1 MEESAVWSII
11 DSYFKN
17 NPNCLVSHHLDSYND
32 FFKNGIFQI
41 FRERGPIELSSNFD
55 ETTGEFKNKCILHLG
70 GKDGKRIYFGKPV
83 IFDDKNSHYMFPN
96 EARLRNMT
104 YGMTIHY
111 DIEVEYINILSPGEK
126 PTIVGEEIIEKHG
139 GLSYKEHEEQEIDY
153 KNDIER
159 PFHNV
164 KGGDEDMEE
173 MEDVEGGGPK
183 KKEGAQKKE
192 DKRKKVTRSKR
203 TIKPFQMTPGIAA
216 LLREAT
222 EKSMITPNTQSRTH
236 MLSNI
241 YLGKFPIM
249 LQSEYCVL
257 YGLTPE
263 IRHTMGECR
272 SDVGGY
278 FIIQGLEKTVIA
290 QEKFADNV
298 LWVRKGKD
306 TVDDDG
312 ELVSATEYLYSA
324 DIRSVSENVSKPI
337 RNLSVQ
343 ILADSSTSKK
353 NIVVNVPNVRK
364 PVPLFILFRALGFIS
379 DKAIIQL
386 CLLDMNKYEHMLD
399 IFAPSIHDAG
409 AIMTQSSAIKYIASL
424 TKGKRK
430 ENAMEI
436 LSDYFLPHIGE
447 VNFSEKAYYL
457 GHIVFKLLSVY
468 TGLELPTDRDNFK
481 YKRLELVGSLMY
493 DLFREYYN
501 LQWKNIQVELEKRL
515 YYNNNLYANNLPSLI
530 QTFYEEIFKNRI
542 VETGFKKAFK
552 GNWGSQT
559 NTKRIGV
566 VQDINRLSFNS
577 FMSNLRKTNLPMD
590 AGSKLVEPRKLHASQ
605 WGFIDPI
612 DTPDGGN
619 IGLHKS
625 LAIVTHVTRGGGGL
639 RGPFV
644 QWLREKISLK
654 YVDECS
660 TQVLAEMTKIMVNG
674 YWAGSI
680 MDPFDCVNKIKLFRR
695 NALLPIYMSVTF
707 EIKTNTIYIY
717 TDAGRLSRP
726 IFYKDDMTQKMSF
739 EHSTIEEKIK
749 DRDFDWMD
757 LICGFNKKREEA
769 AFHPDNQRIYEL
781 FELYEGLNNETNPT
795 KLERF
800 LTKKAIIDYIDCSE
814 SENTLIAVNPEE
826 YEQHKAKNFTHLEI
840 HESLIFGNMC
850 NLIAF
855 PENNPPT
862 RNSFSC
868 GQSKQAVSLYHTNY
882 QMRMDKTAVVLNN
895 GQTPLIKTRYLNYI
909 THDENPY
916 GENVIVAIMCYTGY
930 NVEDAVLINEGSLKR
945 GLFRTTYYTSYQSHE
960 ESSKS
965 GDVVTDIKFANIE
978 SESEVVGTKPG
989 YDYSK
994 LDKYG
999 LVREG
1004 TEIDDKT
1011 VLIGLTSSVSG
1022 VKKKIDGS
1030 KTPKKGQLGIVD
1042 KTFITEGEEG
1052 ERIAKVRIREERIP
1066 NLGDKLACA
1075 LPTQQVLTQLGWV
1088 EIKDIDITVHKVA
1101 TLDKNKNMCY
1111 EHPIRK
1117 FEYDHDGKMY
1127 YVKNKQVHVIC
1138 TLNHRLY
1145 VKKKGSKKYEFI
1157 QAQDVVGKMVH
1168 FQKYM
1173 PNTQPDIETI
1183 NIGDKQF
1190 KMDDWLQFLGIFIS
1204 NGYVIN
1210 DIIHLS
1216 CHNHINIDFFVEIF
1230 TKLELEYKY
1239 NNKITHNGYFTFNE
1253 SKNCEIYEKLKIYCS
1268 HTSKKYLPDYIW
1280 SLSQR
1285 QCIILMD
1292 ILLIQYNRLISDK
1305 NVLKIVKHNENLG
1318 CYVTNSVRLAN
1329 DISKLAV
1336 HCGRSCVIKNIGEPS
1351 NISQNIPHKL
1361 HIIFKI
1367 VVKQKDNEPFINVI
1381 FDDSNEEKFID
1392 YNGKVYCIEM
1402 PSSNLYYMRENFLS
1416 PSMLIG
1422 NSRVGQKGTV
1432 GMIIPESNMPF
1443 TRDGIRPDM
1452 IINPHALPSRMT
1464 IGQLVESIVG
1474 KVCLMAGGFGDCTAF
1489 INKGSKVRLF
1499 GEYLTKIG
1507 HNPSKTDTENLLK
1520 NGYHSSGNEIFYN
1533 GMTGEQIEGEIFVGP
1548 TYYMRLKH
1556 MVKDKINYRALGP
1569 RTALTKQPV
1578 SGRANDGGLRIGEM
1592 ERDSVASHGIVDF
1605 LTESMMERGD
1615 KYYMAVCNMTGL
1627 LAIYNPSKN
1636 LFMSPMA
1643 DGPLKFVGSLDGKEM
1658 HIENITR
1665 FGRNFSVISVP
1676 YSFKLLIQELQTI
1689 NIQMRIITDDNI
1701 QQLENMTF
1709 SKNIEKLMQMEKEPE
1724 KMSHHKK
1731 LEFVKDATNRAL
1743 KEGKLE
1749 EQTDE
1754 WNMKYG
1760 DILSPAE
1767 SPQSY
1772 GMEEP
1777 RKYPNLPKY
1786 YENSDTPDYQS
1797 PGSDAATPWGP
1808 ESPSNELVEGGTKE
1822 YEVGEL
1828 VFLRGDPESPR
1839 LWKIVEVGPNIVTI
1853 HLHKTTADDSEPID
1867 RSEIK
1872 VVQKQDLIKPKQ
1884 IVYADRDKSNMDP
1897 SFTDMS
1903 VLEPPMII
1911 PSQMMVPGQ
1920 PMGDIPPNIHFAPV
1934 INVVGR
1940 DNTGVIDFPDTD
1952 NQGVPSQ
1959 NILPIM
1965 GGSNMNGVIA
1975 PITPL
1980 DNNNNNTSGG
1990 EQSNHSFT
1998 ESKLNFDNLVI
2009 KKI

>member
-55 ETTGEFKNKCILHLG
+55 ESTGEFKNKCILHLG

-83 IFDDKNSHYMFPN
+83 IYDDKNSHYMFPN

-111 DIEVEYINILSPGEK
+111 DIEVEYVNTLSPGER

-139 GLSYKEHEEQEIDY
+139 GLSYKEYEEKESDYTHE
-153 KNDIER
+153 IER
-159 PFHNV
+159 PFRNV
-164 KGGDEDMEE
+164 KDIADDDVAELHDGQDGGARKKQ
-173 MEDVEGGGPK
+173 EGT
-183 KKEGAQKKE
+183 QKKE

-216 LLREAT
+216 ALREAT
-222 EKSMITPNTQSRTH
+222 EKSMISPNTQSRTQ

-249 LQSEYCVL
+249 LQSEFCVL
-257 YGLTPE
+257 HGLTPE

-290 QEKFADNV
+290 QEKFADNM

-312 ELVSATEYLYSA
+312 EVISATEYLYSA

-343 ILADSSTSKK
+343 ILADSETSKK

-364 PVPLFILFRALGFIS
+364 PVPLFILFRALGILS
-379 DKAIIQL
+379 DKDIIQM

-399 IFAPSIHDAG
+399 LFAPSVHDAG
-409 AIMTQSSAIKYIASL
+409 AIMTQSAALKYIASL

-457 GHIVFKLLSVY
+457 GHMVFKLLSVY

-515 YYNNNLYANNLPSLI
+515 YYNNNLYANNLPNLI

-577 FMSNLRKTNLPMD
+577 FMSHLRKTNLPMD
-590 AGSKLVEPRKLHASQ
+590 AGSKLVEPRKLHCSQ

-625 LAIVTHVTRGGGGL
+625 LAIATHVTRGGSGL
-639 RGPFV
+639 RGPIV

-660 TQVLAEMTKIMVNG
+660 LQVLAEMTKIMVNG

-680 MDPFDCVNKIKLFRR
+680 MDPFDCINKIKLFRR

-726 IFYKDDMTQKMSF
+726 IFYKDDMTQKLSF
-739 EHSTIEEKIK
+739 EHSTIEQKIK

-800 LTKKAIIDYIDCSE
+800 LNKKAIIDYIDCSE
-814 SENTLIAVNPEE
+814 SENALIAVNPDE

-882 QMRMDKTAVVLNN
+882 QMRMDKTAVVLNS

-909 THDENPY
+909 NHEENPY

-978 SESEVVGTKPG
+978 SESDVVGTKPG

-999 LVREG
+999 LIREG
-1004 TEIDDKT
+1004 TEVDDKT
-1011 VLIGLTSSVSG
+1011 VLIGLTSSMSG
-1022 VKKKIDGS
+1022 VNKKIDGS

-1042 KTFITEGEEG
+1042 KTFITEGEAG

-1066 NLGDKLACA
+1066 NLGDKLA
-1075 LPTQQVLTQLGWV
+1075 
-1088 EIKDIDITVHKVA
+1088 
-1101 TLDKNKNMCY
+1101 
-1111 EHPIRK
+1111 
-1117 FEYDHDGKMY
+1117 
-1127 YVKNKQVHVIC
+1127 
-1138 TLNHRLY
+1138 
-1145 VKKKGSKKYEFI
+1145 
-1157 QAQDVVGKMVH
+1157 
-1168 FQKYM
+1168 
-1173 PNTQPDIETI
+1173 
-1183 NIGDKQF
+1183 
-1190 KMDDWLQFLGIFIS
+1190 
-1204 NGYVIN
+1204 
-1210 DIIHLS
+1210 
-1216 CHNHINIDFFVEIF
+1216 
-1230 TKLELEYKY
+1230 
-1239 NNKITHNGYFTFNE
+1239 
-1253 SKNCEIYEKLKIYCS
+1253 
-1268 HTSKKYLPDYIW
+1268 
-1280 SLSQR
+1280 
-1285 QCIILMD
+1285 
-1292 ILLIQYNRLISDK
+1292 
-1305 NVLKIVKHNENLG
+1305 
-1318 CYVTNSVRLAN
+1318 
-1329 DISKLAV
+1329 
-1336 HCGRSCVIKNIGEPS
+1336 
-1351 NISQNIPHKL
+1351 
-1361 HIIFKI
+1361 
-1367 VVKQKDNEPFINVI
+1367 
-1381 FDDSNEEKFID
+1381 
-1392 YNGKVYCIEM
+1392 
-1402 PSSNLYYMRENFLS
+1402 
-1416 PSMLIG
+1416 
-1422 NSRVGQKGTV
+1422 SRVGQKGTV

-1452 IINPHALPSRMT
+1452 IINPHAIPSRMT
-1464 IGQLVESIVG
+1464 IGQLVECIVG

-1499 GEYLTKIG
+1499 GEFLTKIG

-1627 LAIYNPSKN
+1627 LAVYNPSKN

-1665 FGRNFSVISVP
+1665 FGRSFSVISVP

-1689 NIQMRIITDDNI
+1689 NIQMRIITEDNI

-1709 SKNIEKLMQMEKEPE
+1709 SKNIEKLMQLEEEPT
-1724 KMSHHKK
+1724 HLKK
-1731 LEFVKDATNRAL
+1731 LEMVKAATTRAI
-1743 KEGKLE
+1743 KESKNGDDV
-1749 EQTDE
+1749 DE
-1754 WNMKYG
+1754 WNAKYG
-1760 DILSPAE
+1760 NILTPSPPSE
-1767 SPQSY
+1767 TSEVVGSPEY
-1772 GMEEP
+1772 METTPE
-1777 RKYPNLPKY
+1777 
-1786 YENSDTPDYQS
+1786 YES
-1797 PGSDAATPWGP
+1797 PGSNAASPYHPPTPEEKGAAEGGAP
-1808 ESPSNELVEGGTKE
+1808 TYELDELVH
-1822 YEVGEL
+1822 
-1828 VFLRGDPESPR
+1828 LRGDPEAPR
-1839 LWKIVEVGPNIVTI
+1839 LWKVVDIGPNTVTI
-1853 HLHKTTADDSEPID
+1853 NLHNTAGGDSDLIPMD
-1867 RSEIK
+1867 RNEIK
-1872 VVQKQDLIKPKQ
+1872 VVQKHDLIKLDEM
-1884 IVYADRDKSNMDP
+1884 VYAGRPESNVVP
-1897 SFTDMS
+1897 PGAPDMELP
-1903 VLEPPMII
+1903 VILPG
-1911 PSQMMVPGQ
+1911 QMMSQGQ
-1920 PMGDIPPNIHFAPV
+1920 PVGADVPANIHFAPV

-1940 DNTGVIDFPDTD
+1940 DNTGVIDFPDTE
-1952 NQGVPSQ
+1952 NQGIPPPTMMT
-1959 NILPIM
+1959 I
-1965 GGSNMNGVIA
+1965 GGSNNDPSLPSVSSPPLGTK
-1975 PITPL
+1975 PSL
-1980 DNNNNNTSGG
+1980 DNTAAWTE
-1990 EQSNHSFT
+1990 EQTNHSFT
-1998 ESKLNFDNLVI
+1998 DGKLNFENLVI

>member
-55 ETTGEFKNKCILHLG
+55 ESTGEFKNKCILHLG

-83 IFDDKNSHYMFPN
+83 IYDDKNSHYMFPN

-111 DIEVEYINILSPGEK
+111 DIEVEYVNTLSPGEK

-139 GLSYKEHEEQEIDY
+139 GLSYKEYEEKESDYTHEI
-153 KNDIER
+153 NR
-159 PFHNV
+159 PFRNV
-164 KGGDEDMEE
+164 KDIADDDVAELHDGQDGGARKKQ
-173 MEDVEGGGPK
+173 EGT
-183 KKEGAQKKE
+183 QKKE

-216 LLREAT
+216 ALREAT
-222 EKSMITPNTQSRTH
+222 EKSMISPNTQSRTQ

-249 LQSEYCVL
+249 LQSEFCVL
-257 YGLTPE
+257 HGLTPE

-290 QEKFADNV
+290 QEKFADNM

-312 ELVSATEYLYSA
+312 EVISATEYLYSA

-343 ILADSSTSKK
+343 ILADSETSKK

-364 PVPLFILFRALGFIS
+364 PVPLFILFRALGILS
-379 DKAIIQL
+379 DKDIIQM

-399 IFAPSIHDAG
+399 LFAPSVHDAG
-409 AIMTQSSAIKYIASL
+409 AIMTQSAALKYIASL

-457 GHIVFKLLSVY
+457 GHMVFKLLSVY

-515 YYNNNLYANNLPSLI
+515 YYNNNLYANNLPNLI

-577 FMSNLRKTNLPMD
+577 FMSHLRKTNLPMD
-590 AGSKLVEPRKLHASQ
+590 AGSKLVEPRKLHCSQ

-625 LAIVTHVTRGGGGL
+625 LAIATHVTRGGSGL
-639 RGPFV
+639 RGPIV

-660 TQVLAEMTKIMVNG
+660 PQVLAEMTKIMVNG

-680 MDPFDCVNKIKLFRR
+680 MDPFDCINKIKLFRR

-707 EIKTNTIYIY
+707 EIKTNSIYIY

-726 IFYKDDMTQKMSF
+726 IFYKDDMTQKLSF
-739 EHSTIEEKIK
+739 EHSTIEQKIK

-800 LTKKAIIDYIDCSE
+800 LNKKAIIDYIDCSE
-814 SENTLIAVNPEE
+814 SENALIAVNPEE
-826 YEQHKAKNFTHLEI
+826 YQQHKAKNFTHLEI

-882 QMRMDKTAVVLNN
+882 QMRMDKTAVVLNS

-909 THDENPY
+909 NHEENPY

-978 SESEVVGTKPG
+978 SESDVVGTKPG

-999 LVREG
+999 LIREG
-1004 TEIDDKT
+1004 TEVDDKT
-1011 VLIGLTSSVSG
+1011 VLIGLTSSMSG
-1022 VKKKIDGS
+1022 VNKKIDGS

-1042 KTFITEGEEG
+1042 KTFITEGEAG

-1066 NLGDKLACA
+1066 NLGDKLA
-1075 LPTQQVLTQLGWV
+1075 
-1088 EIKDIDITVHKVA
+1088 
-1101 TLDKNKNMCY
+1101 
-1111 EHPIRK
+1111 
-1117 FEYDHDGKMY
+1117 
-1127 YVKNKQVHVIC
+1127 
-1138 TLNHRLY
+1138 
-1145 VKKKGSKKYEFI
+1145 
-1157 QAQDVVGKMVH
+1157 
-1168 FQKYM
+1168 
-1173 PNTQPDIETI
+1173 
-1183 NIGDKQF
+1183 
-1190 KMDDWLQFLGIFIS
+1190 
-1204 NGYVIN
+1204 
-1210 DIIHLS
+1210 
-1216 CHNHINIDFFVEIF
+1216 
-1230 TKLELEYKY
+1230 
-1239 NNKITHNGYFTFNE
+1239 
-1253 SKNCEIYEKLKIYCS
+1253 
-1268 HTSKKYLPDYIW
+1268 
-1280 SLSQR
+1280 
-1285 QCIILMD
+1285 
-1292 ILLIQYNRLISDK
+1292 
-1305 NVLKIVKHNENLG
+1305 
-1318 CYVTNSVRLAN
+1318 
-1329 DISKLAV
+1329 
-1336 HCGRSCVIKNIGEPS
+1336 
-1351 NISQNIPHKL
+1351 
-1361 HIIFKI
+1361 
-1367 VVKQKDNEPFINVI
+1367 
-1381 FDDSNEEKFID
+1381 
-1392 YNGKVYCIEM
+1392 
-1402 PSSNLYYMRENFLS
+1402 
-1416 PSMLIG
+1416 
-1422 NSRVGQKGTV
+1422 SRTGQKGTV

-1452 IINPHALPSRMT
+1452 IINPHAIPSRMT
-1464 IGQLVESIVG
+1464 IGQLVECIVG

-1499 GEYLTKIG
+1499 GEFLTKIG

-1615 KYYMAVCNMTGL
+1615 RYYMAVCNMTGL
-1627 LAIYNPSKN
+1627 LAVYNPSKN

-1665 FGRNFSVISVP
+1665 FGRSFSVISVP

-1689 NIQMRIITDDNI
+1689 NIQMRIITEDNI

-1709 SKNIEKLMQMEKEPE
+1709 SKNIEKLMQLEEEPT
-1724 KMSHHKK
+1724 HLKK
-1731 LEFVKDATNRAL
+1731 LEMVKAATTRAIKESKIGDDA
-1743 KEGKLE
+1743 
-1749 EQTDE
+1749 DE
-1754 WNMKYG
+1754 WNSKYG
-1760 DILSPAE
+1760 NILTPSPPSEAIG
-1767 SPQSY
+1767 SPEY
-1772 GMEEP
+1772 METTPE
-1777 RKYPNLPKY
+1777 
-1786 YENSDTPDYQS
+1786 YES
-1797 PGSDAATPWGP
+1797 PGSNAASPYHPPTPEGSPSAATAAAGGAPTY
-1808 ESPSNELVEGGTKE
+1808 ELDELVH
-1822 YEVGEL
+1822 
-1828 VFLRGDPESPR
+1828 LRGDPEAPR
-1839 LWKIVEVGPNIVTI
+1839 LWKVVDIGPNTVTI
-1853 HLHKTTADDSEPID
+1853 NLHNTAGNDPVLMPMD
-1867 RSEIK
+1867 RNEIK
-1872 VVQKQDLIKPKQ
+1872 VVQKHDLIKLDEM
-1884 IVYADRDKSNMDP
+1884 VYAGRPDSNVVLP
-1897 SFTDMS
+1897 PPGAPDMELP
-1903 VLEPPMII
+1903 VILPG
-1911 PSQMMVPGQ
+1911 QMMSQGQ
-1920 PMGDIPPNIHFAPV
+1920 PVGADVPANIHFAPV

-1940 DNTGVIDFPDTD
+1940 DNTGVIDFPDTE
-1952 NQGVPSQ
+1952 NQGIPPPTMMT
-1959 NILPIM
+1959 I
-1965 GGSNMNGVIA
+1965 GGSNNDPSLPSVLSPPPLGTK
-1975 PITPL
+1975 PSL
-1980 DNNNNNTSGG
+1980 DNTAAWTE
-1990 EQSNHSFT
+1990 EQTNHSFT
-1998 ESKLNFDNLVI
+1998 DGKLNFENLVI

>member
-55 ETTGEFKNKCILHLG
+55 ENTGEFKNKCILHLG

-111 DIEVEYINILSPGEK
+111 DIEVEYINTLSPGEQ

-139 GLSYKEHEEQEIDY
+139 GLSYNEHEEVESHY

-159 PFHNV
+159 PFQNV
-164 KGGDEDMEE
+164 KDGDDEE
-173 MEDVEGGGPK
+173 ALEEVEGGGPK
-183 KKEGAQKKE
+183 KKEGTQKKE

-222 EKSMITPNTQSRTH
+222 EKSMITPNTQSRTQ

-249 LQSEYCVL
+249 LQSEFCVL

-290 QEKFADNV
+290 QEKFADNM

-312 ELVSATEYLYSA
+312 ELISATEYLYSA

-337 RNLSVQ
+337 RSLSVQ

-364 PVPLFILFRALGFIS
+364 PVPLFILFRALGVLS
-379 DKAIIQL
+379 DKSIIQM

-399 IFAPSIHDAG
+399 IFAPSVHDCG
-409 AIMTQSSAIKYIASL
+409 AIMTQSAAIKYIASL

-457 GHIVFKLLSVY
+457 GHMVFKLLSVY

-481 YKRLELVGSLMY
+481 YKRLELVGSLIY

-590 AGSKLVEPRKLHASQ
+590 AGSKLVEPRKLHSSQ

-639 RGPFV
+639 RGQIV

-654 YVDECS
+654 YMDECS
-660 TQVLAEMTKIMVNG
+660 PQILAEMTKVIVNG

-739 EHSTIEEKIK
+739 EHNTIEEKIK

-769 AFHPDNQRIYEL
+769 TFHPDNQRIYEL

-882 QMRMDKTAVVLNN
+882 QMRMDKTAVVLNS

-909 THDENPY
+909 THEENPY

-999 LVREG
+999 LIREG
-1004 TEIDDKT
+1004 TEVDDKT

-1022 VKKKIDGS
+1022 VNKKIDGS

-1111 EHPIRK
+1111 EYPVQK

-1127 YVKNKQVHVIC
+1127 YVNNNLVHVIC

-1145 VKKKGSKKYEFI
+1145 VKKKNKTEYEFI
-1157 QAQDVVGKMVH
+1157 QAQDVFGKMVR
-1168 FQKYM
+1168 FQKFM
-1173 PNTQPDIETI
+1173 PNTQPDVEWM
-1183 NIGDKQF
+1183 NIGDKQY
-1190 KMDDWLQFLGIFIS
+1190 KMDDWLRCLGLFVS
-1204 NGYVIN
+1204 DGS
-1210 DIIHLS
+1210 IIDDAVYLS
-1216 CHNHINIDFFVEIF
+1216 CHKHINVDFIVDNF

-1239 NNKITHNGYFTFNE
+1239 NNPKNHNGYFTFNQN
-1253 SKNCEIYEKLKIYCS
+1253 KNCEIYEKIKKYCS
-1268 HTSKKYLPDYIW
+1268 TASDKYLPDYVW

-1285 QCIILMD
+1285 QCIILLEALMEGD
-1292 ILLIQYNRLISDK
+1292 RRTCAYGFSSYDTI
-1305 NVLKIVKHNENLG
+1305 
-1318 CYVTNSVRLAN
+1318 SVRLAN
-1329 DISKLAV
+1329 DVSKLTV
-1336 HCGRSCVIKNIGEPS
+1336 HCGWSSVIKNVGDSDSFKKMISDKLYS
-1351 NISQNIPHKL
+1351 NTCYKIS
-1361 HIIFKI
+1361 IIRKH
-1367 VVKQKDNEPFINVI
+1367 NEPYININKKVN
-1381 FDDSNEEKFID
+1381 DSNEEKLID

-1402 PSSNLYYMRENFLS
+1402 PSSNLYYMRENFLA

-1452 IINPHALPSRMT
+1452 IINPHAIPSRMT

-1489 INKGSKVRLF
+1489 INRGSKVRLF

-1665 FGRNFSVISVP
+1665 FGRSFSVVSVP
-1676 YSFKLLIQELQTI
+1676 YSFKLLMQELQTI
-1689 NIQMRIITDDNI
+1689 NIQMRIITEDNI

-1709 SKNIEKLMQMEKEPE
+1709 SKNIEKLMQLEKEPE
-1724 KMSHHKK
+1724 KMTHQKK
-1731 LEFVKDATNRAL
+1731 LEFVKEATNRAL
-1743 KEGKLE
+1743 KEGKLG

-1754 WNMKYG
+1754 WNVKYG
-1760 DILSPAE
+1760 NILSPTE
-1767 SPQSY
+1767 SPEY
-1772 GMEEP
+1772 
-1777 RKYPNLPKY
+1777 RKFPNLPDY
-1786 YENSDTPDYQS
+1786 YNNSATPEYQS

-1808 ESPSNELVEGGTKE
+1808 ESPSDEQTVGGTPEYQLDELV
-1822 YEVGEL
+1822 Y
-1828 VFLRGDPESPR
+1828 LRGDNEGPR

-1853 HLHKTTADDSEPID
+1853 HLDKTTTDDLEPMD

-1872 VVQKQDLIKPKQ
+1872 VVQKKDLIKPEQ
-1884 IVYADRDKSNMDP
+1884 VEYAVRDGPHVDP
-1897 SFTDMS
+1897 SFVNMS
-1903 VLEPPMII
+1903 VID
-1911 PSQMMVPGQ
+1911 PSLMNPGQMMSQGQ
-1920 PMGDIPPNIHFAPV
+1920 PMGDIPANIHFAPV

-1952 NQGVPSQ
+1952 NQGVSSQ
-1959 NILPIM
+1959 NM
-1965 GGSNMNGVIA
+1965 MHQQSEGGSNIVGGTAM
-1975 PITPL
+1975 TL
-1980 DNNNNNTSGG
+1980 DNNNNNMNTGG
-1990 EQSNHSFT
+1990 EQSNQSFT
-1998 ESKLNFDNLVI
+1998 EGKLNFDNLVI

>member
-1 MEESAVWSII
+1 
-11 DSYFKN
+11 
-17 NPNCLVSHHLDSYND
+17 
-32 FFKNGIFQI
+32 
-41 FRERGPIELSSNFD
+41 
-55 ETTGEFKNKCILHLG
+55 
-70 GKDGKRIYFGKPV
+70 
-83 IFDDKNSHYMFPN
+83 
-96 EARLRNMT
+96 
-104 YGMTIHY
+104 
-111 DIEVEYINILSPGEK
+111 
-126 PTIVGEEIIEKHG
+126 
-139 GLSYKEHEEQEIDY
+139 
-153 KNDIER
+153 
-159 PFHNV
+159 
-164 KGGDEDMEE
+164 
-173 MEDVEGGGPK
+173 
-183 KKEGAQKKE
+183 
-192 DKRKKVTRSKR
+192 
-203 TIKPFQMTPGIAA
+203 
-216 LLREAT
+216 
-222 EKSMITPNTQSRTH
+222 MISPNTQSRTQI
-236 MLSNI
+236 LSNI

-249 LQSEYCVL
+249 LQSEFCIL

-364 PVPLFILFRALGFIS
+364 PVPLFILFRALGVIS
-379 DKAIIQL
+379 DKSIIQL

-399 IFAPSIHDAG
+399 VFAPSVHDSG
-409 AIMTQSSAIKYIASL
+409 AIMTQSAAIKYIASL

-457 GHIVFKLLSVY
+457 GHMVFKLLSVY

-481 YKRLELVGSLMY
+481 YKRMELVGSLMY

-530 QTFYEEIFKNRI
+530 QTFHEEILKNRI

-552 GNWGSQT
+552 GNWGSQA
-559 NTKRIGV
+559 NTKRIGI

-577 FMSNLRKTNLPMD
+577 FLSNLRKTNLPMD
-590 AGSKLVEPRKLHASQ
+590 AGSKLVEPRKLHCSQ

-625 LAIVTHVTRGGGGL
+625 LAIVTHVTRGGSGL
-639 RGPFV
+639 REPIV

-660 TQVLAEMTKIMVNG
+660 PQILAEMTKIMVNG

-680 MDPFDCVNKIKLFRR
+680 MDPFDCVSKIKLFRR

-739 EHSTIEEKIK
+739 EHSTVSEKIK

-769 AFHPDNQRIYEL
+769 TFHPDNQRIYEL

-814 SENTLIAVNPEE
+814 SENTLIAVNNEE
-826 YEQHKAKNFTHLEI
+826 YEQHKTKNFTHLEI

-862 RNSFSC
+862 RNLFSC
-868 GQSKQAVSLYHTNY
+868 GQSKQAVSLYHTNF

-909 THDENPY
+909 NHEENPY

-1004 TEIDDKT
+1004 TEVDDKT

-1022 VKKKIDGS
+1022 VSKKIDGS

-1052 ERIAKVRIREERIP
+1052 ERIAKVRVREERIP
-1066 NLGDKLACA
+1066 NLGDKLA
-1075 LPTQQVLTQLGWV
+1075 
-1088 EIKDIDITVHKVA
+1088 
-1101 TLDKNKNMCY
+1101 
-1111 EHPIRK
+1111 
-1117 FEYDHDGKMY
+1117 
-1127 YVKNKQVHVIC
+1127 
-1138 TLNHRLY
+1138 
-1145 VKKKGSKKYEFI
+1145 
-1157 QAQDVVGKMVH
+1157 
-1168 FQKYM
+1168 
-1173 PNTQPDIETI
+1173 
-1183 NIGDKQF
+1183 
-1190 KMDDWLQFLGIFIS
+1190 
-1204 NGYVIN
+1204 
-1210 DIIHLS
+1210 
-1216 CHNHINIDFFVEIF
+1216 
-1230 TKLELEYKY
+1230 
-1239 NNKITHNGYFTFNE
+1239 
-1253 SKNCEIYEKLKIYCS
+1253 
-1268 HTSKKYLPDYIW
+1268 
-1280 SLSQR
+1280 
-1285 QCIILMD
+1285 
-1292 ILLIQYNRLISDK
+1292 
-1305 NVLKIVKHNENLG
+1305 
-1318 CYVTNSVRLAN
+1318 
-1329 DISKLAV
+1329 
-1336 HCGRSCVIKNIGEPS
+1336 
-1351 NISQNIPHKL
+1351 
-1361 HIIFKI
+1361 
-1367 VVKQKDNEPFINVI
+1367 
-1381 FDDSNEEKFID
+1381 
-1392 YNGKVYCIEM
+1392 
-1402 PSSNLYYMRENFLS
+1402 
-1416 PSMLIG
+1416 
-1422 NSRVGQKGTV
+1422 SRTGQKGTV
-1432 GMIIPESNMPF
+1432 GMIIPENNMPF

-1452 IINPHALPSRMT
+1452 IINPHAIPSRMT
-1464 IGQLVESIVG
+1464 IGQLVETIVG

-1499 GEYLTKIG
+1499 GEYLTKLG

-1643 DGPLKFVGSLDGKEM
+1643 DGPLKFVGSLDGKEI

-1665 FGRNFSVISVP
+1665 FGRSFSVIAVP

-1689 NIQMRIITDDNI
+1689 NIQMRIITEDNI

-1709 SKNIEKLMQMEKEPE
+1709 SKNIEKLMQLEDEPM
-1724 KMSHHKK
+1724 KISHQKK
-1731 LEFVKDATNRAL
+1731 LDFVREATNRVL
-1743 KEGKLE
+1743 REGKLG

-1754 WNMKYG
+1754 WNVKYASV
-1760 DILSPAE
+1760 LSPSVSVE
-1767 SPQSY
+1767 ID
-1772 GMEEP
+1772 EP

-1797 PGSDAATPWGP
+1797 PGSDAASPWGP
-1808 ESPSNELVEGGTKE
+1808 ESPPVEGGSQD
-1822 YEVGEL
+1822 YNVGDS
-1828 VFLRGDPESPR
+1828 VYLRGDPEAPR
-1839 LWKIVEVGPNIVTI
+1839 LWEVVDLGPNTATI
-1853 HLHKTTADDSEPID
+1853 RLHKTTGGNLNDLIPLDHN
-1867 RSEIK
+1867 EIK
-1872 VVQKQDLIKPKQ
+1872 VVEKHHLIKPDQ
-1884 IVYADRDKSNMDP
+1884 MVYAGRPENKMGP
-1897 SFTDMS
+1897 STHEQ
-1903 VLEPPMII
+1903 VTELPMII
-1911 PSQMMVPGQ
+1911 PEQLMGQQQ
-1920 PMGDIPPNIHFAPV
+1920 PMGDIPANIHFAPV

-1952 NQGVPSQ
+1952 NQGVQSQ
-1959 NILPIM
+1959 NTMPIQSM
-1965 GGSNMNGVIA
+1965 GGMNRQTIDGVTV
-1975 PITPL
+1975 PSMPL
-1980 DNNNNNTSGG
+1980 DNNNTTSVGG
-1990 EQSNHSFT
+1990 EQSNHSFS
-1998 ESKLNFDNLVI
+1998 EGKLNFDNLVI

>member
-55 ETTGEFKNKCILHLG
+55 ESTGEFKNKCILHLG

-83 IFDDKNSHYMFPN
+83 IYDDKNSHYMFPN

-111 DIEVEYINILSPGEK
+111 DIEVEYVNTLSPGEK

-139 GLSYKEHEEQEIDY
+139 GLSYKEYEEKESDYTHEI
-153 KNDIER
+153 NR
-159 PFHNV
+159 PFRNV
-164 KGGDEDMEE
+164 KDIADDDVAELHDGQDGGARKKQ
-173 MEDVEGGGPK
+173 EGT
-183 KKEGAQKKE
+183 QKKE

-216 LLREAT
+216 ALREAT
-222 EKSMITPNTQSRTH
+222 EKSMISPNTQSRTQ

-249 LQSEYCVL
+249 LQSEFCVL
-257 YGLTPE
+257 HGLTPE

-290 QEKFADNV
+290 QEKFADNM

-312 ELVSATEYLYSA
+312 EVISATEYLYSA

-343 ILADSSTSKK
+343 ILADSETSKK

-364 PVPLFILFRALGFIS
+364 PVPLFILFRALGILS
-379 DKAIIQL
+379 DKDIIQM

-399 IFAPSIHDAG
+399 LFAPSVHDAG
-409 AIMTQSSAIKYIASL
+409 AIMTQSAALKYIASL

-457 GHIVFKLLSVY
+457 GHMVFKLLSVY

-515 YYNNNLYANNLPSLI
+515 YYNNNLYANNLPNLI

-577 FMSNLRKTNLPMD
+577 FMSHLRKTNLPMD
-590 AGSKLVEPRKLHASQ
+590 AGSKLVEPRKLHCSQ

-625 LAIVTHVTRGGGGL
+625 LAIATHVTRGGSGL
-639 RGPFV
+639 RGPIV

-660 TQVLAEMTKIMVNG
+660 LQVLAEMTKIMVNG

-680 MDPFDCVNKIKLFRR
+680 MDPFDCINKIKLFRR

-726 IFYKDDMTQKMSF
+726 IFYKDDMTQKLSF
-739 EHSTIEEKIK
+739 EHSTIEQKIK

-800 LTKKAIIDYIDCSE
+800 LNKKAIIDYIDCSE
-814 SENTLIAVNPEE
+814 SENALIAVNPEE

-882 QMRMDKTAVVLNN
+882 QMRMDKTAVVLNS

-909 THDENPY
+909 NHEENPY

-978 SESEVVGTKPG
+978 SESDVVGTKPG

-999 LVREG
+999 LIREG
-1004 TEIDDKT
+1004 TEVDDKT

-1022 VKKKIDGS
+1022 VNKKIDGS

-1042 KTFITEGEEG
+1042 KTFITEGEAG

-1066 NLGDKLACA
+1066 NLGDKLA
-1075 LPTQQVLTQLGWV
+1075 
-1088 EIKDIDITVHKVA
+1088 
-1101 TLDKNKNMCY
+1101 
-1111 EHPIRK
+1111 
-1117 FEYDHDGKMY
+1117 
-1127 YVKNKQVHVIC
+1127 
-1138 TLNHRLY
+1138 
-1145 VKKKGSKKYEFI
+1145 
-1157 QAQDVVGKMVH
+1157 
-1168 FQKYM
+1168 
-1173 PNTQPDIETI
+1173 
-1183 NIGDKQF
+1183 
-1190 KMDDWLQFLGIFIS
+1190 
-1204 NGYVIN
+1204 
-1210 DIIHLS
+1210 
-1216 CHNHINIDFFVEIF
+1216 
-1230 TKLELEYKY
+1230 
-1239 NNKITHNGYFTFNE
+1239 
-1253 SKNCEIYEKLKIYCS
+1253 
-1268 HTSKKYLPDYIW
+1268 
-1280 SLSQR
+1280 
-1285 QCIILMD
+1285 
-1292 ILLIQYNRLISDK
+1292 
-1305 NVLKIVKHNENLG
+1305 
-1318 CYVTNSVRLAN
+1318 
-1329 DISKLAV
+1329 
-1336 HCGRSCVIKNIGEPS
+1336 
-1351 NISQNIPHKL
+1351 
-1361 HIIFKI
+1361 
-1367 VVKQKDNEPFINVI
+1367 
-1381 FDDSNEEKFID
+1381 
-1392 YNGKVYCIEM
+1392 
-1402 PSSNLYYMRENFLS
+1402 
-1416 PSMLIG
+1416 
-1422 NSRVGQKGTV
+1422 SRVGQKGTV

-1452 IINPHALPSRMT
+1452 IINPHAIPSRMT
-1464 IGQLVESIVG
+1464 IGQLVECIVG

-1499 GEYLTKIG
+1499 GEFLTKIG

-1627 LAIYNPSKN
+1627 LAVYNPSKN

-1665 FGRNFSVISVP
+1665 FGRSFSVISVP

-1689 NIQMRIITDDNI
+1689 NIQMRIITEDNI

-1709 SKNIEKLMQMEKEPE
+1709 SKNIEKLMQLEEEPT
-1724 KMSHHKK
+1724 HLKK
-1731 LEFVKDATNRAL
+1731 LEMVKAATTRAIKESKIGDDA
-1743 KEGKLE
+1743 
-1749 EQTDE
+1749 DE
-1754 WNMKYG
+1754 WNAKYG
-1760 DILSPAE
+1760 NILTPSPPSETSEATG
-1767 SPQSY
+1767 SPEY
-1772 GMEEP
+1772 METTPE
-1777 RKYPNLPKY
+1777 
-1786 YENSDTPDYQS
+1786 YES
-1797 PGSDAATPWGP
+1797 PGSNAASPYHPPTPEG
-1808 ESPSNELVEGGTKE
+1808 SPSAHAAGGAPTYELDELVH
-1822 YEVGEL
+1822 
-1828 VFLRGDPESPR
+1828 LRGDPEAPR
-1839 LWKIVEVGPNIVTI
+1839 LWKVVDIGPNTVTI
-1853 HLHKTTADDSEPID
+1853 NLHNTAGNDPDLMPMD
-1867 RSEIK
+1867 RNEIK
-1872 VVQKQDLIKPKQ
+1872 VVQKHDLIKLDEM
-1884 IVYADRDKSNMDP
+1884 VYAGRPESN
-1897 SFTDMS
+1897 
-1903 VLEPPMII
+1903 VVPPPPDGFSAELPVIL
-1911 PSQMMVPGQ
+1911 PGQMMSQGQ
-1920 PMGDIPPNIHFAPV
+1920 PVGADIPANIHFSPV

-1940 DNTGVIDFPDTD
+1940 DNTGVIDFPDTE
-1952 NQGVPSQ
+1952 NQGIPPPTMMT
-1959 NILPIM
+1959 I
-1965 GGSNMNGVIA
+1965 GGSNNDPSLPSVSSPPLGTQ
-1975 PITPL
+1975 PSL
-1980 DNNNNNTSGG
+1980 DNAAT
-1990 EQSNHSFT
+1990 EQTNHSFT
-1998 ESKLNFDNLVI
+1998 DGKLNFENLVI

>member
-55 ETTGEFKNKCILHLG
+55 ESTGEFKNKCILHLG

-83 IFDDKNSHYMFPN
+83 IYDDKNSHYMFPN

-111 DIEVEYINILSPGEK
+111 DIEVEYISTLSPGEK

-139 GLSYKEHEEQEIDY
+139 GLSYKEYEEKESDYTHE
-153 KNDIER
+153 IER
-159 PFHNV
+159 PFRNV
-164 KGGDEDMEE
+164 KDIADDDVAELHDGQDGGARKKQ
-173 MEDVEGGGPK
+173 EGT
-183 KKEGAQKKE
+183 QKKE
-192 DKRKKVTRSKR
+192 DKRKKVTRTKR

-216 LLREAT
+216 ALREAT
-222 EKSMITPNTQSRTH
+222 EKSMISPNTQSRTQ

-249 LQSEYCVL
+249 LQSEFCVL
-257 YGLTPE
+257 HGLTPE

-290 QEKFADNV
+290 QEKFADNM

-312 ELVSATEYLYSA
+312 EVISATEYLYSA

-343 ILADSSTSKK
+343 ILADSETSQK

-364 PVPLFILFRALGFIS
+364 PVPLFILFRALGILS
-379 DKAIIQL
+379 DKDIIQM

-399 IFAPSIHDAG
+399 LFAPSVHDAG
-409 AIMTQSSAIKYIASL
+409 AIMTQSAALKYIASL

-457 GHIVFKLLSVY
+457 GHMVFKLLSVY
-468 TGLELPTDRDNFK
+468 TGLEPPTDRDNFK

-515 YYNNNLYANNLPSLI
+515 YYNNNLYANNLPNLI

-577 FMSNLRKTNLPMD
+577 FMSHLRKTNLPMD
-590 AGSKLVEPRKLHASQ
+590 AGSKLVEPRKLHCSQ

-625 LAIVTHVTRGGGGL
+625 LAIATHVTRGGSGL
-639 RGPFV
+639 RGPIV

-660 TQVLAEMTKIMVNG
+660 PQVLAEMTKIMVNG

-680 MDPFDCVNKIKLFRR
+680 MDPFDCINKIKLFRR

-739 EHSTIEEKIK
+739 EHSTIEQKIK

-757 LICGFNKKREEA
+757 LICGFNRKREEA
-769 AFHPDNQRIYEL
+769 VFHPDNQRIYEL

-800 LTKKAIIDYIDCSE
+800 LNKKAIIDYIDCSE
-814 SENTLIAVNPEE
+814 SENALIAVNPED
-826 YEQHKAKNFTHLEI
+826 YEQHKTKNFTHLEI

-882 QMRMDKTAVVLNN
+882 LMRMDKTAVVLNS

-909 THDENPY
+909 NHEENPY

-978 SESEVVGTKPG
+978 SESDVVGTKPG

-999 LVREG
+999 LIREG
-1004 TEIDDKT
+1004 TEVDDKT

-1022 VKKKIDGS
+1022 VNKKIDGS

-1052 ERIAKVRIREERIP
+1052 ERIAKVRIREERVP

-1117 FEYDHDGKMY
+1117 FEYDHDGQMY

-1145 VKKKGSKKYEFI
+1145 VKKRDRKEYEFI
-1157 QAQDVVGKMVH
+1157 QAQDVVGKMVC
-1168 FQKYM
+1168 FQKSM
-1173 PNTQPDIETI
+1173 PNTQLDVETI

-1190 KMDDWLQFLGIFIS
+1190 KMDDWLQFLGMFIS
-1204 NGYVIN
+1204 DGSVNNRGVVLSAHKQRKTN
-1210 DIIHLS
+1210 FII
-1216 CHNHINIDFFVEIF
+1216 DIF
-1230 TKLELEYKY
+1230 TKLGLEYKHDNY
-1239 NNKITHNGYFTFNE
+1239 QGYFALNLG
-1253 SKNCEIYEKLKIYCS
+1253 KHREIYEEMKKYSLGALN
-1268 HTSKKYLPDYIW
+1268 KYLPDYVW
-1280 SLSQR
+1280 NLSQR
-1285 QCIILMD
+1285 QCIILMEALMEGD
-1292 ILLIQYNRLISDK
+1292 GHTYADGFSRYGTI
-1305 NVLKIVKHNENLG
+1305 
-1318 CYVTNSVRLAN
+1318 SVRLAN
-1329 DISKLAV
+1329 DVSRLAV
-1336 HCGRSCVIKNIGEPS
+1336 HCGWSGVIKNAEEPDGVEKTITGTMGYGAGKTS
-1351 NISQNIPHKL
+1351 TCVQRHTYYKIS
-1361 HIIFKI
+1361 IIR
-1367 VVKQKDNEPFINVI
+1367 KQNEPYINKKVN
-1381 FDDSNEEKFID
+1381 DSNEEKLID

-1402 PSSNLYYMRENFLS
+1402 PSSNLYYMRENFLA

-1452 IINPHALPSRMT
+1452 IINPHAIPSRMT
-1464 IGQLVESIVG
+1464 IGQLVECIVG

-1499 GEYLTKIG
+1499 GEFLTKIG

-1665 FGRNFSVISVP
+1665 FGRSFSVISVP

-1689 NIQMRIITDDNI
+1689 NIQMRIITEDNI

-1709 SKNIEKLMQMEKEPE
+1709 SKNIEKLMQLEEEPT
-1724 KMSHHKK
+1724 HLKK
-1731 LEFVKDATNRAL
+1731 LEMVKQATTRAI
-1743 KEGKLE
+1743 KEGKTG
-1749 EQTDE
+1749 EQMDE
-1754 WNMKYG
+1754 WNAKYG
-1760 DILSPAE
+1760 NILTPSVPSETSEASETIGSPE
-1767 SPQSY
+1767 Y
-1772 GMEEP
+1772 MET
-1777 RKYPNLPKY
+1777 
-1786 YENSDTPDYQS
+1786 TPEYQS
-1797 PGSDAATPWGP
+1797 LGSNAA
-1808 ESPSNELVEGGTKE
+1808 SPYHPPTQSPNETEGGAPNYELDELVH
-1822 YEVGEL
+1822 
-1828 VFLRGDPESPR
+1828 LRGDPEAPR
-1839 LWKIVEVGPNIVTI
+1839 LWKVVDIGPNTVTI
-1853 HLHKTTADDSEPID
+1853 NLHNTAGNDSELMPMD
-1867 RSEIK
+1867 RNEIK
-1872 VVQKQDLIKPKQ
+1872 VVQKHDLIKLDQ
-1884 IVYADRDKSNMDP
+1884 MVYAGRPESNMVP
-1897 SFTDMS
+1897 PPPDMKLP
-1903 VLEPPMII
+1903 VILPG
-1911 PSQMMVPGQ
+1911 QMMSQGQ
-1920 PMGDIPPNIHFAPV
+1920 PMGGDVPANIHFAPV

-1940 DNTGVIDFPDTD
+1940 DNTGVIDFPDTE
-1952 NQGVPSQ
+1952 NQGQGIPPQTMMTIGGTNNDPTLPSV
-1959 NILPIM
+1959 LSPPPPP
-1965 GGSNMNGVIA
+1965 S
-1975 PITPL
+1975 L
-1980 DNNNNNTSGG
+1980 DNTAT
-1990 EQSNHSFT
+1990 EQTNHTFT
-1998 ESKLNFDNLVI
+1998 DGKLNFDNLVI

>member
-55 ETTGEFKNKCILHLG
+55 ESTGEFKNKCILHLG

-83 IFDDKNSHYMFPN
+83 IYDDKNSHYMFPN

-111 DIEVEYINILSPGEK
+111 DIEVEYVNTLSPGER

-139 GLSYKEHEEQEIDY
+139 GLSYKEYEEKESDYTHE
-153 KNDIER
+153 IER
-159 PFHNV
+159 PFRNV
-164 KGGDEDMEE
+164 KDIADDDVAELHDGQDGGARKKQ
-173 MEDVEGGGPK
+173 EGT
-183 KKEGAQKKE
+183 QKKE

-216 LLREAT
+216 ALREAT
-222 EKSMITPNTQSRTH
+222 EKSMISPNTQSRTQ

-249 LQSEYCVL
+249 LQSEFCVL
-257 YGLTPE
+257 HGLTPE

-290 QEKFADNV
+290 QEKFADNM

-306 TVDDDG
+306 TVDDEG
-312 ELVSATEYLYSA
+312 EVISATEYLYSA

-343 ILADSSTSKK
+343 ILADSETSKK
-353 NIVVNVPNVRK
+353 NIVVNIPNVRK
-364 PVPLFILFRALGFIS
+364 PVPLFILFRALGILS
-379 DKAIIQL
+379 DKDIIQM
-386 CLLDMNKYEHMLD
+386 CLLDMNKYEHILD
-399 IFAPSIHDAG
+399 LFAPSVHDAG
-409 AIMTQSSAIKYIASL
+409 AIMTQSAALKYIASL

-457 GHIVFKLLSVY
+457 GHMVFKLLSVY

-515 YYNNNLYANNLPSLI
+515 YYNNNLYANNLPNLI

-577 FMSNLRKTNLPMD
+577 FMSHLRKTNLPMD
-590 AGSKLVEPRKLHASQ
+590 AGSKLVEPRKLHCSQ

-625 LAIVTHVTRGGGGL
+625 LAIATHVTRGGSGL
-639 RGPFV
+639 RGPIV

-660 TQVLAEMTKIMVNG
+660 PQVLAEMTKIMVNG
-674 YWAGSI
+674 YWAGTI
-680 MDPFDCVNKIKLFRR
+680 MDPFDCINKIKLFRR

-707 EIKTNTIYIY
+707 EIKTNSIYIY

-726 IFYKDDMTQKMSF
+726 IFYKDDMTQKLSF
-739 EHSTIEEKIK
+739 EHSTIEQKIK

-757 LICGFNKKREEA
+757 LTCGFNKKREEA

-800 LTKKAIIDYIDCSE
+800 LNKKAIIDYIDCSE
-814 SENTLIAVNPEE
+814 SENALIAVNPEE
-826 YEQHKAKNFTHLEI
+826 YQQHKAKNFTHLEI

-882 QMRMDKTAVVLNN
+882 QMRMDKTAVVLNS

-909 THDENPY
+909 NHEENPY

-978 SESEVVGTKPG
+978 SESDVVGTKPG

-999 LVREG
+999 LIREG
-1004 TEIDDKT
+1004 TEVDDKT
-1011 VLIGLTSSVSG
+1011 VLIGLTSSMSG
-1022 VKKKIDGS
+1022 VNKKIDGS

-1042 KTFITEGEEG
+1042 KTFITEGEAG

-1066 NLGDKLACA
+1066 NLGDKLA
-1075 LPTQQVLTQLGWV
+1075 
-1088 EIKDIDITVHKVA
+1088 
-1101 TLDKNKNMCY
+1101 
-1111 EHPIRK
+1111 
-1117 FEYDHDGKMY
+1117 
-1127 YVKNKQVHVIC
+1127 
-1138 TLNHRLY
+1138 
-1145 VKKKGSKKYEFI
+1145 
-1157 QAQDVVGKMVH
+1157 
-1168 FQKYM
+1168 
-1173 PNTQPDIETI
+1173 
-1183 NIGDKQF
+1183 
-1190 KMDDWLQFLGIFIS
+1190 
-1204 NGYVIN
+1204 
-1210 DIIHLS
+1210 
-1216 CHNHINIDFFVEIF
+1216 
-1230 TKLELEYKY
+1230 
-1239 NNKITHNGYFTFNE
+1239 
-1253 SKNCEIYEKLKIYCS
+1253 
-1268 HTSKKYLPDYIW
+1268 
-1280 SLSQR
+1280 
-1285 QCIILMD
+1285 
-1292 ILLIQYNRLISDK
+1292 
-1305 NVLKIVKHNENLG
+1305 
-1318 CYVTNSVRLAN
+1318 
-1329 DISKLAV
+1329 
-1336 HCGRSCVIKNIGEPS
+1336 
-1351 NISQNIPHKL
+1351 
-1361 HIIFKI
+1361 
-1367 VVKQKDNEPFINVI
+1367 
-1381 FDDSNEEKFID
+1381 
-1392 YNGKVYCIEM
+1392 
-1402 PSSNLYYMRENFLS
+1402 
-1416 PSMLIG
+1416 
-1422 NSRVGQKGTV
+1422 SRTGQKGTV

-1452 IINPHALPSRMT
+1452 IINPHAIPSRMT
-1464 IGQLVESIVG
+1464 IGQLVECIVG

-1499 GEYLTKIG
+1499 GEFLTKIG

-1627 LAIYNPSKN
+1627 LAVYNPSKN

-1665 FGRNFSVISVP
+1665 FGRSFSVISVP

-1689 NIQMRIITDDNI
+1689 NIQMRIITEDNI

-1709 SKNIEKLMQMEKEPE
+1709 SKNIEKLMQLEEEPT
-1724 KMSHHKK
+1724 HLKK
-1731 LEFVKDATNRAL
+1731 LEMVKAATTRAIKESKIGDDA
-1743 KEGKLE
+1743 
-1749 EQTDE
+1749 DE
-1754 WNMKYG
+1754 WNAKYG
-1760 DILSPAE
+1760 NILTPSPPSETSEAIG
-1767 SPQSY
+1767 SPEY
-1772 GMEEP
+1772 METTPE
-1777 RKYPNLPKY
+1777 
-1786 YENSDTPDYQS
+1786 YES
-1797 PGSDAATPWGP
+1797 PGSNAASPYHPPTPEG
-1808 ESPSNELVEGGTKE
+1808 SPSAHAAGGAPTYELDELVH
-1822 YEVGEL
+1822 
-1828 VFLRGDPESPR
+1828 LRGDPEAPR
-1839 LWKIVEVGPNIVTI
+1839 LWKVVDIGPNTVTI
-1853 HLHKTTADDSEPID
+1853 NLHNTAGNDPDLMPMD
-1867 RSEIK
+1867 RNEIK
-1872 VVQKQDLIKPKQ
+1872 VVQKHDLIKLDEM
-1884 IVYADRDKSNMDP
+1884 VYAGRPESN
-1897 SFTDMS
+1897 
-1903 VLEPPMII
+1903 VVPPPPDGFSAELPVIL
-1911 PSQMMVPGQ
+1911 PGQMMSQGQ
-1920 PMGDIPPNIHFAPV
+1920 PVGADIPANIHFAPV

-1940 DNTGVIDFPDTD
+1940 DNTGVIDFPDTE
-1952 NQGVPSQ
+1952 NQGIP
-1959 NILPIM
+1959 PPTMMTM
-1965 GGSNMNGVIA
+1965 GGSNNDPSLPSVSSPPLGTQ
-1975 PITPL
+1975 PSL
-1980 DNNNNNTSGG
+1980 DNAAT
-1990 EQSNHSFT
+1990 EQTNHSFT
-1998 ESKLNFDNLVI
+1998 DGKLNFENLVI